1 MPLTLEN
8 NTGLQEAGPEYRPFK
23 MNDTNE
29 IVGVPAHLS
38 DQEVET
44 FFATQRQA
52 QDQGTENAKLLADN
66 PDVAAVLPDYYKQ
79 NFETPLKAL
88 SAKDMAQ
95 PNFIYDNIENRARA
109 FDTSLNGFFG
119 VRNKGFEGEQDVEAA
134 KKYPGAALLG
144 GLTAQLPVIM
154 ASFGLGDAIGVGKLA
169 TMVGNE
175 FKAPLA
181 RKAITALVDTALKGG
196 IFGGVSEGTRQAV
209 EGHPDLDKLGH
220 AILENAVMFAP
231 YSVGG
236 LIPSRP
242 VGTAAIAGLTYLLG
256 KIGGVPEED
265 NLLNSIALGALH
277 AVSSGGDHRES
288 LQAVREA
295 QTAYVQSKNHIVDR
309 NVAADVVD
317 THLAEL
323 SARIIDQIKTEEP
336 TPELP
341 KDLKPADNLARD
353 AEGKAI
359 EVNVPRGPESFATA
373 EEYVASKNKDIE
385 IYRGENTSSE
395 NKGKGGVGYHTVDKD
410 FASQFTQTGQAS
422 EVKARKI
429 NSGFVYDAREHGG
442 ELPSANNEVSFDK
455 GMADAKAK
463 GYSAFRLSEGKGEPE
478 SIYVFDKKA
487 LHPQTYGLEP
497 SNKSQLT
504 AEWEAA
510 HGRPPA
516 EIVASSPDLT
526 KKFISKIVEE
536 ATGVKEEAKAAEIKE
551 PWQIPQQEYV
561 DDAYKTQGWSEQKA
575 KKLHKMI
582 VKSALEQGKE
592 VPTEILSEYPDLQ
605 KTVEPKGS
613 RPEDFKTSEEY
624 VASKVKELESS
635 VKESGVDFRL
645 HPRKNGDLR
654 LDHISVP
661 KGERGAGI
669 GSSVM
674 NKLTKF
680 ADDNGLRLVL
690 NTAVKD
696 DSFGTTSASRL
707 KKFYKRFGFVE
718 NKGKDFSISENMF
731 REPKST
737 KSQLTAEWQAAHSE
751 KPAVEGKG
759 KTGIETIRLTP
770 NDNLESYKDAK
781 GKTKY
786 KKTIGTPLEISYDY
800 GTQEKI
806 HNGVRKATPID
817 VYEKEKADT
826 LRIAKEKGYKVEI
839 SNDTSIRNPESGQI
853 STDILTTPA
862 EITKEVIH
870 LLSPKTF
877 VDAKALDEIYK
888 AKGGKDKLEF
898 ELEAGMKD
906 YRRMFDKASN
916 EDNTAFIDRI
926 KRGEK
931 QPTPQMQGI
940 ADMMRDIEDAYY
952 AEVQKLK
959 PSATYLDNHY
969 RVLWKTIPG
978 SPEAQGFK
986 GLFRRPLQGT
996 KGFLKQHTLEDM
1008 SEGLAKGGVPYSY
1021 NPMVMWQHSMM
1032 DMQAFITANKMFN
1045 AMKDMNMVQFV
1056 KFGERAPE
1064 GFVKINDGIG
1074 RKYFPVDAGMV
1085 NAGEYYVESNVGRVL
1100 NNYLSTD
1107 RVRSSAIGS
1116 SLLKFKNLTTSLE
1129 LSLSTFHAMYES
1141 GAAMATKIG
1150 LGLQDIV
1157 NEGNLL
1163 KGMKTL
1169 AMTATAPGEFTA
1181 TGGRAVKF
1189 VSSPEEFVKTLE
1201 GQKFIK
1207 QFPNASELVNDAFMG
1222 GMKFAIHQDYKMN
1235 SMRALK
1241 DGIKARE
1248 PWAVAMNALPGLN
1261 EALMSPMF
1269 EYFIPRLKLGAF
1281 FNEMQ
1286 HALDINKARLQDGRI
1301 TRTTLA
1307 RQVVDGV
1314 ENRFGEMNFDN
1325 LFWDRNFKSAMQI
1338 VIRSVTWKV
1347 GALKN
1352 MAVAV
1357 PQQMAEIARAVKDG
1371 DRPNLDRNFAYLLG
1385 VGMLIATSSNILQRV
1400 AINKPPQDFKD
1411 LIAPRY
1417 NADGDRIMLNTHLK
1431 DWIHLLHN
1439 PTQFATSSA
1448 AGYIGK
1454 FVDIINNKDF
1464 YGTEIIHADDP
1475 DAKKA
1480 WDAVKFMFPAPFSL
1494 TQYQR
1499 ISELQ
1504 APLPLKITTALGAT
1518 QPAPGYIS
1526 KTPAEQK
1533 ASEILASKQEVGA
1546 RTRAEFDKSKLKS
1559 GLRLRDEKSQDESE
1573 ISSAVDNGQIT
1584 RREAKYILKAADQT
1598 KLERMTTRMDADEV
1612 AHVIEKAGD
1621 KERDELLPIFEKK
1634 IKNKMK
1640 TANEEDATKLQ
1651 TLYENVMKKY
1661 SKEK

>member
-1 MPLTLEN
+1 
-8 NTGLQEAGPEYRPFK
+8 
-23 MNDTNE
+23 MN
-29 IVGVPAHLS
+29 
-38 DQEVET
+38 
-44 FFATQRQA
+44 
-52 QDQGTENAKLLADN
+52 
-66 PDVAAVLPDYYKQ
+66 
-79 NFETPLKAL
+79 
-88 SAKDMAQ
+88 
-95 PNFIYDNIENRARA
+95 
-109 FDTSLNGFFG
+109 
-119 VRNKGFEGEQDVEAA
+119 
-134 KKYPGAALLG
+134 
-144 GLTAQLPVIM
+144 
-154 ASFGLGDAIGVGKLA
+154 
-169 TMVGNE
+169 
-175 FKAPLA
+175 
-181 RKAITALVDTALKGG
+181 
-196 IFGGVSEGTRQAV
+196 
-209 EGHPDLDKLGH
+209 
-220 AILENAVMFAP
+220 
-231 YSVGG
+231 
-236 LIPSRP
+236 
-242 VGTAAIAGLTYLLG
+242 
-256 KIGGVPEED
+256 
-265 NLLNSIALGALH
+265 
-277 AVSSGGDHRES
+277 
-288 LQAVREA
+288 
-295 QTAYVQSKNHIVDR
+295 
-309 NVAADVVD
+309 
-317 THLAEL
+317 
-323 SARIIDQIKTEEP
+323 
-336 TPELP
+336 
-341 KDLKPADNLARD
+341 
-353 AEGKAI
+353 
-359 EVNVPRGPESFATA
+359 
-373 EEYVASKNKDIE
+373 
-385 IYRGENTSSE
+385 
-395 NKGKGGVGYHTVDKD
+395 
-410 FASQFTQTGQAS
+410 
-422 EVKARKI
+422 
-429 NSGFVYDAREHGG
+429 
-442 ELPSANNEVSFDK
+442 
-455 GMADAKAK
+455 
-463 GYSAFRLSEGKGEPE
+463 
-478 SIYVFDKKA
+478 
-487 LHPQTYGLEP
+487 
-497 SNKSQLT
+497 
-504 AEWEAA
+504 
-510 HGRPPA
+510 
-516 EIVASSPDLT
+516 
-526 KKFISKIVEE
+526 
-536 ATGVKEEAKAAEIKE
+536 
-551 PWQIPQQEYV
+551 
-561 DDAYKTQGWSEQKA
+561 
-575 KKLHKMI
+575 
-582 VKSALEQGKE
+582 
-592 VPTEILSEYPDLQ
+592 
-605 KTVEPKGS
+605 
-613 RPEDFKTSEEY
+613 
-624 VASKVKELESS
+624 
-635 VKESGVDFRL
+635 
-645 HPRKNGDLR
+645 
-654 LDHISVP
+654 
-661 KGERGAGI
+661 
-669 GSSVM
+669 
-674 NKLTKF
+674 
-680 ADDNGLRLVL
+680 
-690 NTAVKD
+690 
-696 DSFGTTSASRL
+696 
-707 KKFYKRFGFVE
+707 
-718 NKGKDFSISENMF
+718 
-731 REPKST
+731 
-737 KSQLTAEWQAAHSE
+737 
-751 KPAVEGKG
+751 
-759 KTGIETIRLTP
+759 
-770 NDNLESYKDAK
+770 
-781 GKTKY
+781 
-786 KKTIGTPLEISYDY
+786 
-800 GTQEKI
+800 
-806 HNGVRKATPID
+806 
-817 VYEKEKADT
+817 
-826 LRIAKEKGYKVEI
+826 
-839 SNDTSIRNPESGQI
+839 
-853 STDILTTPA
+853 
-862 EITKEVIH
+862 
-870 LLSPKTF
+870 
-877 VDAKALDEIYK
+877 K

-898 ELEAGMKD
+898 TLEAGMKK
-906 YRRMFDKASN
+906 YRNMFDRQTN
-916 EDNTAFIDRI
+916 DENTAFIDRI
-926 KRGEK
+926 KTGQP
-931 QPTPQMQGI
+931 QPTPELQGI

-1559 GLRLRDEKSQDESE
+1559 GLRLRYEKSQDDSE

>member
-624 VASKVKELESS
+624 VASKIDTANKLQERLSVLDKKKKLTLKELSEQNYVRNEYGKAMAELSQK
-635 VKESGVDFRL
+635 KE
-645 HPRKNGDLR
+645 
-654 LDHISVP
+654 
-661 KGERGAGI
+661 E
-669 GSSVM
+669 
-674 NKLTKF
+674 
-680 ADDNGLRLVL
+680 GL
-690 NTAVKD
+690 
-696 DSFGTTSASRL
+696 
-707 KKFYKRFGFVE
+707 
-718 NKGKDFSISENMF
+718 
-731 REPKST
+731 KS
-737 KSQLTAEWQAAHSE
+737 EWQAAHSE

-1559 GLRLRDEKSQDESE
+1559 GLRLRYEKSQDDSE

>member
-613 RPEDFKTSEEY
+613 RPEDFKTAEEF
-624 VASKVKELESS
+624 VASKIDTANKLQERLSVLDKKKKLTLKELSEQNYVRNEYGKAMAELSQK
-635 VKESGVDFRL
+635 KE
-645 HPRKNGDLR
+645 
-654 LDHISVP
+654 
-661 KGERGAGI
+661 E
-669 GSSVM
+669 
-674 NKLTKF
+674 
-680 ADDNGLRLVL
+680 GL
-690 NTAVKD
+690 K
-696 DSFGTTSASRL
+696 
-707 KKFYKRFGFVE
+707 
-718 NKGKDFSISENMF
+718 SEW
-731 REPKST
+731 E
-737 KSQLTAEWQAAHSE
+737 AAHSE

-1559 GLRLRDEKSQDESE
+1559 GLRLRYEKSQDDSE